1 MINYIGLFG
10 MSCISAYIFN
20 VFMETLYPRKYDN
33 RRMYW
38 LAYLAYI
45 MISFGIGIF
54 KIPYVNVICTVLG
67 MGMINGT
74 LYHVKGRNPVINFIL
89 FFIYIIAVD
98 TIISVLFSFC
108 ISRSGYMTSYDDVI
122 YLTSGIVNALLLICT
137 HKKIIQFLKN
147 NPISKSSI
155 ALSIY
160 MIFLLGFET
169 AVISYFVKIQFH
181 TVPFLGIS
189 IGFVIVD
196 IGILYLYKMI
206 SRITYLEKQTE
217 LLSQQKAATNKF
229 YHESEK
235 RYEAAQKLLHDFKK
249 HLQVVES
256 LANESYSNNQA
267 YIENLAETI
276 KSLEQKFQCSNKIIN
291 VIIWEKMQQCERLNI
306 NFNISM
312 QDIDWDFMSDMELT
326 SLFAN
331 LLDNSIEA
339 CEDSVAVKKDI
350 DLRIHK
356 YKKFI
361 VINLMN
367 SIGQRP
373 VIKNRKP
380 VSTKP
385 GHKGLGMLILEE
397 IVKKYD
403 GDLNFDYTEEFF
415 ITKINIRDCRDS

>member
-1 MINYIGLFG
+1 M
-10 MSCISAYIFN
+10 
-20 VFMETLYPRKYDN
+20 
-33 RRMYW
+33 
-38 LAYLAYI
+38 
-45 MISFGIGIF
+45 
-54 KIPYVNVICTVLG
+54 
-67 MGMINGT
+67 
-74 LYHVKGRNPVINFIL
+74 
-89 FFIYIIAVD
+89 
-98 TIISVLFSFC
+98 
-108 ISRSGYMTSYDDVI
+108 
-122 YLTSGIVNALLLICT
+122 
-137 HKKIIQFLKN
+137 
-147 NPISKSSI
+147 
-155 ALSIY
+155 
-160 MIFLLGFET
+160 
-169 AVISYFVKIQFH
+169 
-181 TVPFLGIS
+181 
-189 IGFVIVD
+189 D

-267 YIENLAETI
+267 YIENLEETI

>member
-1 MINYIGLFG
+1 
-10 MSCISAYIFN
+10 MSCVSAYIFN
-20 VFMETLYPRKYDN
+20 EFMETLYIRKYDN
-33 RRMYW
+33 RGLYW

-45 MISFGIGIF
+45 MISFGIGIL
-54 KIPYVNVICTVLG
+54 KLPYVNVICTVLG

-74 LYHVKGRNPVINFIL
+74 LYHVRSRNPAIRFIL
-89 FFIYIIAVD
+89 FFIYIIAID
-98 TIISVLFSFC
+98 TIVSVLFSFC
-108 ISRSGYMTSYDDVI
+108 LSRGEYMTSYDDSI
-122 YLTSGIVNALLLICT
+122 YLTSGIVNALILLCT
-137 HKKIIQFLKN
+137 HKKIIRFLKN
-147 NPISKSSI
+147 NPISRSSI

-169 AVISYFVKIQFH
+169 AVISYFVKIKFH

-196 IGILYLYKMI
+196 IGILYLYKLI

-235 RYEAAQKLLHDFKK
+235 RYEAAQRLLHDFKK

-256 LANESYSNNQA
+256 LTSESYRDNQA
-267 YIENLAETI
+267 YIQNLTETI

-306 NFNISM
+306 SFNISM
-312 QDIDWDFMSDMELT
+312 QDIDWEFMSDMELT

-339 CEDSVAVKKDI
+339 CEDSAAMNKYI
-350 DLRIHK
+350 DMRIHK
-356 YKKFI
+356 YKNFI
-361 VINLMN
+361 VINLKN

-380 VSTKP
+380 ISTKP

-397 IVKKYD
+397 IVRKYD

>member
-1 MINYIGLFG
+1 

-249 HLQVVES
+249 HLQ
-256 LANESYSNNQA
+256 
-267 YIENLAETI
+267 
-276 KSLEQKFQCSNKIIN
+276 
-291 VIIWEKMQQCERLNI
+291 
-306 NFNISM
+306 
-312 QDIDWDFMSDMELT
+312 DIDWDFMSDMELT